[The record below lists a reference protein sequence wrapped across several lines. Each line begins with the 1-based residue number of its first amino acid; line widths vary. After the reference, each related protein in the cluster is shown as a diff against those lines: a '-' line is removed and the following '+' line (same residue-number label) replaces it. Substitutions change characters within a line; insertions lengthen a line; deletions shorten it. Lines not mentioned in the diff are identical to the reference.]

1 MKHLQVATFKSIRD
15 ELLAN
20 TIETGAVIVQT
31 YIPDVSED
39 TLCLPYRSY
48 VKSILNEEESIEN
61 NERAKGFIISPWSGK
76 SPNPDYVGDQEVL
89 YEDVNFRFKSTFQA
103 TNCTISGN
111 SGNTL
116 LLGSSYSATVSVAP
130 GYVLQ
135 SVTVTM
141 GGTVVPGYNAST
153 NPNIQIDSVLGDIVI
168 TAVAQLITYNIAYNI
183 TPTCVESTNTT
194 PTIQHGQNYS
204 TTLQPLTGYQN
215 IGAGNVT
222 VGGTQ
227 VDSWGKVASKNIS
240 LTDVQ
245 GDIEINATCGDLN
258 EYTVS
263 FDSECVNIDN
273 PARTISHGYRYQAT
287 LTPATGYTNIGA
299 GQVTVGGQV
308 VQHWNTGESS
318 VSIDLTAIGNIV
330 ITVDCGSVLTY
341 SITLESSARSCI
353 QMEADGAVVSGGVIT
368 GIPYGTSK
376 TVDLN
381 PISPYINIGS
391 GYITMDGVRQQQY
404 DWNNSPSSYSLTI
417 TNITGDIVIYADC
430 GELNKYSITYKYQDT
445 EGNQIH
451 QDDVV
456 TGIESGTT
464 VDVTQK
470 RISIEHYTF
479 DRQNPDGSVV
489 ITQDTDVI
497 LTYTENPKY
506 DVIVKYV
513 NQSDAEIASRETI
526 TGKYAGDKITSV
538 TIKTIEN
545 YNYDSSTST
554 SLPFTVTNDPN
565 QNIIYVKYIYDPDS
579 FTLVAEYV
587 DDLNNP
593 ITNIPIPEPQVL
605 AEGTPV
611 SPQQVETWFKE
622 DINGY
627 VYTSGIPSEQFIMNE
642 NKTITLVYTK
652 QVTLTVEYQDENGD
666 PIPNQQ
672 SETHVYPR
680 GTTLSSSDL
689 AEFIRVIENYTYNST
704 IPSSVTMNQDQTVVI
719 KYTLDQQCIELDPE
733 FGVQAEL
740 MYEGEQSVE
749 ITYHTLVGGVPQ
761 EVHENYPVSG
771 TPVKDLNPGEDAIYD
786 TLNSLYGEEFKG
798 YIIGTINGCDGDVN
812 FKIYVIHCTEN
823 CIEVKMDGCAPWNT
837 EKLPNDTWNT
847 TTFTFSGTPTTG
859 QYGVFNLQNGV
870 RTYRNDHPL
879 DSTVTKY
886 TENMTVYDSNDPSNH
901 VYWIKF
907 GITYDNVNYSYIFI
921 PVCEYYVLTN
931 RSLGAISMSYIN
943 DQTPIDYFRK
953 GDNVTIYHATKSV
966 TPSKNYNPDIFYV
979 IKPKAAGSTWFG
991 NVELSRTIDNLQ
1003 VLQNNAFRE
1012 DDLLQDSI
1020 LLKSWETPLKE
1031 DTLGII
1037 PLFINDNRSKLTDTD
1052 ENFTIQINTNVYS
1065 NNGWYFITEMSDL
1078 HPIFLKAY
1086 NSRHYDIYPKF
1097 MLDYAQ
1103 SENDSGYV
1111 EMKYYNVDHE
1121 ETLYFPAMLVNS
1133 CKCTTFTGGYNN
1145 QILNVNAG
1153 LINGN
1158 QIYVFPA
1165 KSYYDIYT
1173 DINGD
1178 TMYINKMNGIY
1189 ESNGLCK
1196 PLVGTSIYLVNEFY
1210 KYSSSSSNYSY
1221 TSQYANNTYIIP
1233 FGMNIDDF
1241 LPENGDEIVSVYT
1254 DDSGENILDLSKNKL
1269 SDNAIK
1275 NLGSKI
1281 DVYIQKI
1288 NNVNVLCHDIYDLNG
1303 DIYLYEL
1310 DDREQ
1315 TLPVERCQACYE
1327 HKGVTNC
1334 IPTVD
1339 PLYWHYDTIRDDL
1352 GPVTEGSDRHR
1363 IEICSYQ
1370 YNCERYYETCNT
1382 VCQSNF
1388 EVNILNPCDHNNILA
1403 TYTSES
1409 PTTSFSVYY
1418 SDTVD
1423 GYSASASQS
1432 FSGDCAVDTI
1442 TENIVAK
1449 FTKSESRTVT
1459 FEYYYN
1465 NQHLPN
1471 DDQGDITVSTIKE
1484 DGCSEHNTIRF
1495 TKYLPSSLRSTYRP
1509 IASTTNSYNVF
1520 DCSSVS
1526 QTAKEVTSVPL
1537 TIRIDIDELCTEG
1550 VVSSTYYLGPKEQGS
1565 PLTKVSD
1572 QDWDFEAYVTDPD
1585 DTGSFGSNI
1594 TRDDETVNVC
1604 CEHSN
1609 IQVTIETTF
1618 QSYIDHIITYS
1629 SNDSYLG
1636 NVFTVKVLKR

>member
-1 MKHLQVATFKSIRD
+1 MEHLQVATFKSIRD

-39 TLCLPYRSY
+39 TLCLPYKNY
-48 VKSILNEEESIEN
+48 VKSEGYIEN
-61 NERAKGFIISPWSGK
+61 DGTAKGFVISPWSGK

-141 GGTVVPGYNAST
+141 GGIVVPGYNAST

-341 SITLESSARSCI
+341 SITLDSSARSCI
-353 QMEADGAVVSGGVIT
+353 QMEADGVVVSGGVIT

-417 TNITGDIVIYADC
+417 TNIIGDIVIYANC
-430 GELNKYSITYKYQDT
+430 GELNKYSITYKYQDIH
-445 EGNQIH
+445 GNQIH

-456 TGIESGTT
+456 TGIESGTN

-470 RISIEHYTF
+470 RIPIEHYTF

-652 QVTLTVEYQDENGD
+652 LVTLTVEYQDENGN

-704 IPSSVTMNQDQTVVI
+704 IPSSVTMSQDQTVVI

-733 FGVQAEL
+733 FGVQAQL
-740 MYEGEQSVE
+740 VYEGENSVE
-749 ITYHTLVGGVPQ
+749 IIYHTLINGVSQ
-761 EVHENYPVSG
+761 EVHEDYSIVGETPIKDSPVG
-771 TPVKDLNPGEDAIYD
+771 DAVYAE
-786 TLNSLYGEEFKG
+786 LESLYGEDFKG
-798 YIIGTINGCDGDVN
+798 YIIGTLNGCDGDIN
-812 FKIYVIHCTEN
+812 FKIYVIHCSGACLEVVTEN
-823 CIEVKMDGCAPWNT
+823 GCVEWNKTLVYSTDGIQG
-837 EKLPNDTWNT
+837 D
-847 TTFTFSGTPTTG
+847 
-859 QYGVFNLQNGV
+859 YRVFILQNGV
-870 RTYRNDHPL
+870 RQYLSERDFEIEVKN
-879 DSTVTKY
+879 K
-886 TENMTVYDSNDPSNH
+886 TEDMQDYDPDNPSKH
-901 VYWIKF
+901 IYWKQLK
-907 GITYDNVNYSYIFI
+907 ITYQSNETYGFI
-921 PVCEYYVLTN
+921 PVCEYYIIYTHSDENIYSVYTDTGN
-931 RSLGAISMSYIN
+931 
-943 DQTPIDYFRK
+943 QVEVFKK
-953 GDNVTIYHATKSV
+953 GDNVTVKHQNHCDDGFTRDDYIGDVFFTV
-966 TPSKNYNPDIFYV
+966 IPENGSKAWNTLHGITT
-979 IKPKAAGSTWFG
+979 ISAGP
-991 NVELSRTIDNLQ
+991 
-1003 VLQNNAFRE
+1003 VLEKNAFKHE
-1012 DDLLQDSI
+1012 I
-1020 LLKSWETPLKE
+1020 AEGYELLKSW
-1031 DTLGII
+1031 DTEVQDFDYSFIDSNKKSKLGITDI
-1037 PLFINDNRSKLTDTD
+1037 SFVKSTINSLDRFKA
-1052 ENFTIQINTNVYS
+1052 TNYDWFYLKQ
-1065 NNGWYFITEMSDL
+1065 GEFE
-1078 HPIFLKAY
+1078 PILLKRQGSEYY
-1086 NSRHYDIYPKF
+1086 NIYPKF
-1097 MLDYAQ
+1097 MLSLQKPESTSYYIEYLD
-1103 SENDSGYV
+1103 ENENSIWLPSDTDLYKCNFLTST
-1111 EMKYYNVDHE
+1111 EYYQD
-1121 ETLYFPAMLVNS
+1121 
-1133 CKCTTFTGGYNN
+1133 TFSVYGCS
-1145 QILNVNAG
+1145 
-1153 LINGN
+1153 INGN
-1158 QIYVFPA
+1158 NYVFPTR
-1165 KSYYDIYT
+1165 SYSDIVRENDLERAY
-1173 DINGD
+1173 
-1178 TMYINKMNGIY
+1178 MSGITTY
-1189 ESNGLCK
+1189 G
-1196 PLVGTSIYLVNEFY
+1196 VG
-1210 KYSSSSSNYSY
+1210 SSSNTACYVANKDSY
-1221 TSQYANNTYIIP
+1221 DNISKKYIFNSYIIP
-1233 FGMNIDDF
+1233 FGLVIEDF
-1241 LPENGDEIVSVYT
+1241 LPDSGESETITVYQSMHDGDEI
-1254 DDSGENILDLSKNKL
+1254 ELSKNKL
-1269 SDNAIK
+1269 DTYAIR
-1275 NLGSKI
+1275 NLGSDI
-1281 DVYIQKI
+1281 EVYVETDSQDKC
-1288 NNVNVLCHDIYDLNG
+1288 NNYLCHKITNLNG
-1303 DIYLYEL
+1303 DIYLWNGSG
-1310 DDREQ
+1310 Q
-1315 TLPVERCQACYE
+1315 TLPSYCETYYYDKNGELKHYTLRNKSWEDLSWKYTDEDEGKVYNCSVRVRCDNDESNPA
-1327 HKGVTNC
+1327 NC
-1334 IPTVD
+1334 
-1339 PLYWHYDTIRDDL
+1339 HCN
-1352 GPVTEGSDRHR
+1352 
-1363 IEICSYQ
+1363 EICSS
-1370 YNCERYYETCNT
+1370 EVTI
-1382 VCQSNF
+1382 NF
-1388 EVNILNPCDHNNILA
+1388 LDCDGNILKTVTGTASTDYPVRA
-1403 TYTSES
+1403 TYDENGKHGSA
-1409 PTTSFSVYY
+1409 
-1418 SDTVD
+1418 TV
-1423 GYSASASQS
+1423 GA
-1432 FSGDCAVDTI
+1432 DCDNPTI
-1442 TENIVAK
+1442 TENVYVETWIECLSPNNNDT
-1449 FTKSESRTVT
+1449 FTVHFKDENGTLIRTESFPVTQTYYTVDKCGSETYPSKTEWVT
-1459 FEYYYN
+1459 
-1465 NQHLPN
+1465 
-1471 DDQGDITVSTIKE
+1471 
-1484 DGCSEHNTIRF
+1484 
-1495 TKYLPSSLRSTYRP
+1495 LPSDLEDQYYISQSSSWNKTEVRISCN
-1509 IASTTNSYNVF
+1509 IQEVNVTIYEK
-1520 DCSSVS
+1520 CQPGS
-1526 QTAKEVTSVPL
+1526 QE
-1537 TIRIDIDELCTEG
+1537 
-1550 VVSSTYYLGPKEQGS
+1550 TYYLGDISNGYVLRQSSDSDYEYETTIIASSYDDVQIPTNLNKTC
-1565 PLTKVSD
+1565 LTELCEVESIPITASYETQQISQSVWKLIVSSSE
-1572 QDWDFEAYVTDPD
+1572 FTPNTVR
-1585 DTGSFGSNI
+1585 I
-1594 TRDDETVNVC
+1594 KVNV
-1604 CEHSN
+1604 SL
-1609 IQVTIETTF
+1609 
-1618 QSYIDHIITYS
+1618 S
-1629 SNDSYLG
+1629 
-1636 NVFTVKVLKR
+1636 